1 MSADTVYAGI
11 DLGGT
16 KILALVADAGGRV
29 IGSERVPT
37 YASQGPEAVIGRI
50 VDAVRGAASDSGID
64 VSVLRAA
71 GISAPGPIDAAAGV
85 ITDPP
90 NLPGWHNVPLA
101 KILHERLGIPA
112 ILENDANCQ
121 GVAEHQFGAGRGYRH
136 VLFVT
141 LSTGIGGGIII
152 DDELYAGAS
161 GAAGEFGHIIV
172 AAEGPA
178 CGAGHV
184 GCLEAF
190 ASGTAIAARAREQI
204 AAGGLVRTARLAE
217 HDPPLSA
224 QTVFLAGEQG
234 EAEAEAIIAEAG
246 RYLGLGLASLINA
259 FNPQAIVLGGGL
271 TNMGDA
277 LLRPAVEVARAR
289 SFAQSFADV
298 RIVEGELGERAGALG
313 AIAVARNRDRKGT
326 I

>member
-1 MSADTVYAGI
+1 MSADAVYAGI

-16 KILALVADAGGRV
+16 KILVLVADADGRI
-29 IGSERVPT
+29 IGRERVPT
-37 YASQGPEAVIGRI
+37 RVDEGPEAVIHRI
-50 VDAVRGAASDSGID
+50 VNATRSAAAAANVDLAS
-64 VSVLRAA
+64 LRAA
-71 GISAPGPIDAAAGV
+71 GVSAPGPIDAAAGA
-85 ITDPP
+85 ITQPP
-90 NLPGWHNVPLA
+90 NLPGWHDVPLA
-101 KILHERLGIPA
+101 KILRDRLGVTVV
-112 ILENDANCQ
+112 LENDANCQ
-121 GVAEHQFGAGRGYRH
+121 GLAEHQFGAGRGYRH
-136 VLFVT
+136 MIFVT
-141 LSTGIGGGIII
+141 ISTGIGGGIII
-152 DDELYAGAS
+152 DDELYVGAS

-190 ASGTAIAARAREQI
+190 ASGAAIAARAREQI
-204 AAGGLVRTARLAE
+204 AAGGLVRTARMAE

-224 QTVFLAGEQG
+224 KTVFLAGEQG
-234 EAEAEAIIAEAG
+234 EAEAAAIIAEAG
-246 RYLGLGLASLINA
+246 RYLGLGLASLVNA

-277 LLRPAVEVARAR
+277 ILRPAVETARAR

-313 AIAVARNRDRKGT
+313 AVAVARNRDRKG
-326 I
+326 IV